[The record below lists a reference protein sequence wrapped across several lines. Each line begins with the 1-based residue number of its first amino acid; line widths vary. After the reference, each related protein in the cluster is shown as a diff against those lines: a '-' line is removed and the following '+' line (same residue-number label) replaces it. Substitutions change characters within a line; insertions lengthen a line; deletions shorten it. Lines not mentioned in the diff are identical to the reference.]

1 MLIFCTFRKA
11 VAEQQKTLPP
21 SRVEE
26 LKSSPGEG
34 SISPGSQSSSSDRIS
49 RERLRLEEQER
60 RRREVVRQYICI
72 FETANNLR

>member
-1 MLIFCTFRKA
+1 M
-11 VAEQQKTLPP
+11 AEQQKSLPP

-34 SISPGSQSSSSDRIS
+34 SISPGSQTSTSEKMS

-60 RRREVVRQYICI
+60 RRREVVR
-72 FETANNLR
+72 L